1 MTAIY
6 LLRFLMTLASQLIL
20 SHSILGGAHVPPHLT
35 FLYVVSI
42 PNNNITIAGSDTCTL
57 LSIEYS
63 QRKARGMVRRVGD
76 YIWRSLCRKLK

>member
-1 MTAIY
+1 MTVIY
-6 LLRFLMTLASQLIL
+6 LPRFLKISASQLIL

-63 QRKARGMVRRVGD
+63 QRKARDVFQRLGD
-76 YIWRSLCRKLK
+76 YIRRSLGRKLK